1 MQVTQCCYSERVGA
15 ENLRGC
21 VGTPLRGRLA
31 MSKRNSQRRQARH
44 PSEKEIPLKYLCLV
58 YGEEKKIGAMTV

>member
-1 MQVTQCCYSERVGA
+1 
-15 ENLRGC
+15 
-21 VGTPLRGRLA
+21 